1 MARRDPETDP
11 KAFLGTELRRARVA
25 AGFGSQEA
33 LAGHL
38 GFDRTVIAKAET
50 GDRPP
55 SADVLSALCEA
66 CQLDGDLFGR
76 LAVLARRADGP
87 VPTWFAEWVDAERR
101 ATSLCWWEP
110 LLVPGLVQTAD
121 YAQALFRAWRL
132 ADDGD
137 GLDTLV
143 SARMERQTIFDRPE
157 PPSLWVIIDET
168 VLHRCIGGAKIMYDQ
183 LMHLTDVADRPKIT
197 IQVVPGDVGAH
208 VGLLGAFATASV
220 DGEGIV
226 YLESPD
232 QGQTTKAPSVVEKL
246 TATFDTLRAEAL
258 PRGASHDLIKKVAE
272 QRWT

>member
-1 MARRDPETDP
+1 MTRRDPEADP
-11 KAFLGTELRRARVA
+11 AAFLGAELRRARVA
-25 AGFGSQEA
+25 AGFSSQEV
-33 LAGHL
+33 LAAKL
-38 GFDRTVIAKAET
+38 GFDRSVVGKAET
-50 GDRPP
+50 GDRAPT
-55 SADVLSALCEA
+55 AEVLAAWCEA
-66 CQLDGDLFGR
+66 CQLDGDLFAR
-76 LAVLARRADGP
+76 MAALARRADGP
-87 VPTWFAEWVDAERR
+87 VPTWFAEWIDAEQR
-101 ATSLCWWEP
+101 AMGLCCWEP

-137 GLDTLV
+137 DLDTLV
-143 SARMERQTIFDRPE
+143 STRMERQTIFDRPE

-168 VLHRCIGGAKIMYDQ
+168 VLHRCIGSAKIMYDQ
-183 LMHLTDVADRPKIT
+183 LMHLTDVADKPKIT

-232 QGQTTKAPSVVEKL
+232 QGQTTKASSVVAKVS
-246 TATFDTLRAEAL
+246 ATFDTLRAEAL

>member
-11 KAFLGTELRRARVA
+11 KAFLGTELRRARVT

-33 LAGHL
+33 LAAHL
-38 GFDRTVIAKAET
+38 GFDRTVVTKAEN

-55 SADVLSALCEA
+55 SADVLMAWCEA
-66 CQLDGDLFGR
+66 CQLDGELFGR

-87 VPTWFAEWVDAERR
+87 VPTWFAEWVDAEQR

-137 GLDTLV
+137 DLDTLV

-168 VLHRCIGGAKIMYDQ
+168 VLHRCIGSAKIMYDQ

-208 VGLLGAFATASV
+208 VGLLGAFAIASV

-232 QGQTTKAPSVVEKL
+232 QGQTTKAPSVIEKL